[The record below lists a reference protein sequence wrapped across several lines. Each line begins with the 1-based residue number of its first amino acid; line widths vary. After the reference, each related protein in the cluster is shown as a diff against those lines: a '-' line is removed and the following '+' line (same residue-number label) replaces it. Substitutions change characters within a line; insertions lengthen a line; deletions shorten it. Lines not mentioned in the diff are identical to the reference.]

1 MSISFPSVT
10 SIMSWAK
17 SAVMYLG
24 GDPKT
29 PFILKDNLYH
39 YFSYQDDG
47 GIYKLFATSERDL
60 NRLEKK

>member
-17 SAVMYLG
+17 STVQYLG

-29 PFILKDNLYH
+29 PFVLNGNMYY
-39 YFSYQDDG
+39 YFSFQDEG
-47 GIYKLFATSERDL
+47 GTYKLFATSERDL